1 MSEQNLPS
9 QFLEKLDQVTGK
21 RSRIVVEHILERGFI
36 TTEDLEQIYG
46 YKHPPRAVKDVRD
59 QGIPIE
65 TYSVKSSDG
74 RTIAAY
80 RFGDPSE
87 IRGGRLGGRTTFSR
101 RFKNALY
108 RQGGGKCAICNGDFL
123 IRELQID
130 HRVPYEVAGDI
141 DYSEA
146 DTSAYMLLCGSCN
159 RAKSWS
165 CEQCPNWQE
174 RSLQVCQSCYWAKPT
189 DYLHVATN
197 NVRRTDVIWEGDD
210 EMSVYDKITASAS
223 QAQQSVQ
230 EYIKNLLKNVFLS
243 IMKLFTFLS

>member
-1 MSEQNLPS
+1 MKKDNPPP
-9 QFLEKLDQVTGK
+9 QFLEKLQQVTGK
-21 RSRIVVEHILERGFI
+21 RSRIVVDHILEHGFI
-36 TTEDLEQIYG
+36 TTEDLEQTYG

-80 RFGDPSE
+80 RFGNPSE
-87 IRGGRLGGRTTFSR
+87 IREGRLGGRTAFSR

-108 RQGGGKCAICNGDFL
+108 DECGGKCAVCNGDFS

-130 HRVPYEVAGDI
+130 HRIPYEIAGDV
-141 DYSEA
+141 DYSEE

-165 CEQCPNWQE
+165 CEHCPNWQD
-174 RSLQVCQSCYWAKPT
+174 RSLSKCESCYWAQPT
-189 DYLHVATN
+189 NYAHVATID
-197 NVRRTDVIWEGDD
+197 VRRADIIWEGADD
-210 EMSVYDKITASAS
+210 VDLYDKIAASAFES
-223 QAQQSVQ
+223 QQSIP
-230 EYIKNLLKNVFLS
+230 EYIKSLLKNIVISITRIFTYLS
-243 IMKLFTFLS
+243 